1 MIRAY
6 NKRAFLRAYK
16 ISRNHVITGFI
27 FLMPVLITI
36 LVIGKFWDKLL
47 TSGGKAAKLLRI
59 DTLFGPAGD
68 AIMALFILILLC
80 VAAGFL
86 VKMSVFKRMSDWLD
100 AKLAGFIPGYN
111 DLRKEAELKIGAAP
125 EEVFETC
132 LVHTEQHWKP
142 AYLIDIDEDGNAT
155 VFIPVAPT
163 FTTGQVVVTTS
174 NNYKKLKIDSKA
186 LNTYLQNM
194 GKGLSISLKDYTN
207 LTV

>member
-36 LVIGKFWDKLL
+36 LVIGKFWDKLI
-47 TSGGKAAKLLRI
+47 TTGGKVAKMLGI

-68 AIMALFILILLC
+68 AIMALFMLVLLC

-86 VKMSVFKRMSDWLD
+86 VKMTVFKKMSDWLD
-100 AKLAGFIPGYN
+100 DKLSGFIPGYN
-111 DLRKEAELKIGAAP
+111 DIRKEAEVKIGAAP

-142 AYLIDIDEDGNAT
+142 AYLIDIDDEGNAT

-163 FTTGQVVVTTS
+163 FTTGQVIVTS
-174 NNYKKLKIDSKA
+174 SDNYKKLKIDSKA
-186 LNTYLQNM
+186 LNTYLLNM
-194 GKGLSISLKDYTN
+194 GKGLSISLKGYTN